1 MATPV
6 QTQSVA
12 GGGRVCFRG
21 DDREPSVM
29 FKQGFYSRTKQSRPI
44 RYNDAQPSPLLI
56 QAEHASAYALQG
68 FKTTVGKTF
77 DPTGMNPSE
86 IYARTLDGKSPKGM
100 NLAIVPRT
108 SDIDS
113 HSAVCITPRFA
124 MAVLFP
130 PKENKDD
137 KKEFTWIYAV
147 YVRELFNTHAQQV
160 CDGLKAIENELV
172 ARDKASLTGINPYGG
187 QAIRDAYA
195 ENVALW
201 PLYAQELATKKIEAP
216 DVICAIKVKRAW
228 LGKDFTYGCDY
239 DLLKKTLKFNRLCH
253 VDKSQIKAVKAFFKS
268 EPDHGTTP
276 NRTTGFHKDDE
287 NTRMSISL
295 TKLASRIA
303 EMMKTHPGQ
312 VADDAD
318 VLDSEWE

>member
-6 QTQSVA
+6 QTQTVV

-21 DDREPSVM
+21 DTREPSIM
-29 FKQGFYSRTKQSRPI
+29 FKQGFFSRREQDRPI
-44 RYNDAQPSPLLI
+44 RYNAAPPSPLLI
-56 QAEHASAYALQG
+56 QPEHASAYALQG

-77 DPTGMNPSE
+77 DPAGMTPSE
-86 IYARTLDGKSPKGM
+86 IYARALEGKSPKGM
-100 NLAIVPRT
+100 HLAIVPRT
-108 SDIDS
+108 ADIDS
-113 HSAVCITPRFA
+113 PSAVCITPRFA

-137 KKEFTWIYAV
+137 KKEFTWVYAV
-147 YVRELFNTHAQQV
+147 YVRELYNTHAQQV
-160 CDGLKAIENELV
+160 CDGLRAIENELV
-172 ARDKASLTGINPYGG
+172 ARDRASQTGISPYGG
-187 QAIRDAYA
+187 QAIRDAYV

-216 DVICAIKVKRAW
+216 DVICAIKVKRTW

-239 DLLKKTLKFNRLCH
+239 DLLRRTLKFNRLCQ
-253 VDKSQIKAVKAFFKS
+253 VDKSQVKAVKAFFKS
-268 EPDHGTTP
+268 EPDRGTTP

-287 NTRMSISL
+287 NTRMSISV
-295 TKLASRIA
+295 TKLASHIQ
-303 EMMKTHPGQ
+303 EMMKNHPAQ
-312 VADDAD
+312 VDDTD